1 MLMLWAQN
9 PRNSKHYDVPHHLK
23 LVSMQT
29 RAARDIYGNTA
40 LQLYVANHTEAFTEY
55 FKEIDLIPKG
65 LQYPGWRYDTND
77 EGNTPVQTYIK
88 YCQMSYATTKI
99 FKYLSYN
106 QLSGAPED
114 WRLHRNKN
122 G

>member
-1 MLMLWAQN
+1 MLWAQN
-9 PRNSKHYDVPHHLK
+9 PRNSKQYDVPHHLK
-23 LVSMQT
+23 LVSTQT

-40 LQLYVANHTEAFTEY
+40 LQLYVANNTEAFTEY
-55 FKEIDLIPKG
+55 FKEIDLIPKD